1 MKKHRK
7 QIVYVFGRKRMVD
20 VPVDSELYKADNR
33 AEYLRAK
40 SMAKHIS
47 LDTVVLA
54 GSGADIAEA
63 YEEAQLLECLREA
76 LDALSE
82 VESRLVECIYY
93 DGLTEQETA
102 AILKIAQQNVN
113 RKKQKIINKL
123 RKRLID
129 WL

>member
-40 SMAKHIS
+40 SKAKHVS
-47 LDTVVLA
+47 LDKTVLA
-54 GSGADIAEA
+54 GFTADVAEI
-63 YEEAQLLECLREA
+63 YEEAQLLECLQEA
-76 LDALSE
+76 LEALSE
-82 VESRLVECIYY
+82 VERRLVECIYY

-113 RKKQKIINKL
+113 RKKHKIIKKL
-123 RKRLID
+123 RDRLID
-129 WL
+129 WQ